1 MPEGRVHGIAEVEAI
16 HRDVD
21 GTILSHER
29 AIGPVTYIIG
39 KDGQPTDVRKEES

>member
-1 MPEGRVHGIAEVEAI
+1 MRGIAEVEAI

-29 AIGPVTYIIG
+29 AVGPVTYIIG
-39 KDGQPTDVRKEES
+39 PDGQPTDIRKEGA